1 MSPTRC
7 TQRRLLRRGP
17 RPYVAAAIKN
27 ALTLARRPPQVLL
40 YFQSARLF
48 QFHRLTWSFGDGV
61 LLLHRNGS
69 VFAERVHWQ
78 PRRLDPMGLRTHEL
92 HHLDASQP
100 GVTAGLRQTLAARE
114 GRDRHLNQ
122 SRDFAAMQRWSAR
135 CKL

>member
-69 VFAERVHWQ
+69 VFAERVHWGNPDDSTQ
-78 PRRLDPMGLRTHEL
+78 WGCARTSFTTWTRRSLVSQQAFARRSLQGRGVIDTSTRAGTSRPR
-92 HHLDASQP
+92 S
-100 GVTAGLRQTLAARE
+100 AG
-114 GRDRHLNQ
+114 
-122 SRDFAAMQRWSAR
+122 
-135 CKL
+135 